1 MAIAPYAV
9 RPHPVALPEPSVIRE
24 AQDLGSGEARR
35 ECSPDEILVTT
46 ILERSAADV
55 GWLAWGD
62 GKDAVVIPAVVRSF
76 LDPSAIGEF
85 PDPPRETVLIDRGM
99 GDGPWALWCRAR
111 GILSCAISPIYARG
125 RVVGLTGLA
134 SCRVGALA
142 DFDVQG
148 LQLVSSLAVHARTF
162 EARLTGVRRMFDEV
176 SLTLENALALD
187 KALRLPPTYREIAR
201 SVGETLAATYCQI
214 AIHDAKGALTIRGLG
229 GHRPSRRAG
238 IVALPLAQLK
248 HCAQALRDRRGV
260 VLKFSQYDPALE
272 PERLAL
278 FSPTTKV
285 GVILPFVA
293 GPRTQGLLIIGEER
307 RSRCQPMSPERVAI
321 LELVA
326 SRIAHILRMSR
337 RLQYERMAERRRE
350 RRLTRERQHLAREV
364 HDQIG
369 QSLSGLL
376 VQIRYAMTQGHAG
389 PDELKVIED
398 AARKTIE
405 GARSLAYGLRNLER
419 GVGQLENARSYAE
432 TMLRAAHCTLSWT
445 EERSDARVAGKV
457 LREVARV
464 LKESVNNIVRHA
476 HATSVRIR
484 VEYPDGRIRVTVQD
498 NGVGFS
504 VRKASPTK
512 EGRGLGL
519 VGSSERLERIGG
531 VYDIRSVPKR
541 GTLVV
546 MEAPRR

>member
-1 MAIAPYAV
+1 MAIAPYPL
-9 RPHPVALPEPSVIRE
+9 RTHPGPPPDSEPITVEVPAKTTVAKR
-24 AQDLGSGEARR
+24 D
-35 ECSPDEILVTT
+35 CTPDEVLVTA

-62 GKDAVVIPAVVRSF
+62 GKDAVVVPQLSTSF
-76 LDPSAIGEF
+76 LNPLAIGEF
-85 PDPPRETVLIDRGM
+85 PDPPEDSVVIDRGK
-99 GDGPWALWCRAR
+99 GAGPWALWCRAR
-111 GILSCAISPIYARG
+111 GILSCAITPIFARG
-125 RVVGLTGLA
+125 KVVGVIGLA
-134 SCRVGALA
+134 SCQAGALA
-142 DFDVQG
+142 DYDVDH
-148 LQLVSSLAVHARTF
+148 LQLVSSLAVHARTY
-162 EARLTGVRRMFDEV
+162 EARLAGVRRMFDEV
-176 SLTLENALALD
+176 SHTLETALAVD
-187 KALRLPPTYREIAR
+187 RALTMPPTYREIAR
-201 SVGETLAATYCQI
+201 LVGETLAATYCQI

-229 GHRPSRRAG
+229 GHRAPRRAG
-238 IVALPLAQLK
+238 IVALPLAELK
-248 HCAQALRDRRGV
+248 HCAEALRERRGV

-337 RLQYERMAERRRE
+337 GLQYERMAERRRE

-376 VQIRYAMTQGHAG
+376 VQIRYAMTQGQAG

-457 LREVARV
+457 LRQVARV
-464 LKESVNNIVRHA
+464 LKESVNNVVRHA
-476 HATSVRIR
+476 HAKSVRIR

-531 VYDIRSVPKR
+531 VYEIRSVPKR

-546 MEAPRR
+546 IEAPRR